1 MKATLWKAPKTERF
15 SSFAISGEMTH
26 TTVTSNDGQ
35 ESRETFLATDALTG
49 AERWPV
55 AMSSSDHGNGGGDAE
70 GTRKSWRRRA
80 AKTQWEVVACYS

>member
-15 SSFAISGEMTH
+15 SSFSISGEMTH

-55 AMSSSDHGNGGGDAE
+55 L
-70 GTRKSWRRRA
+70 
-80 AKTQWEVVACYS
+80 